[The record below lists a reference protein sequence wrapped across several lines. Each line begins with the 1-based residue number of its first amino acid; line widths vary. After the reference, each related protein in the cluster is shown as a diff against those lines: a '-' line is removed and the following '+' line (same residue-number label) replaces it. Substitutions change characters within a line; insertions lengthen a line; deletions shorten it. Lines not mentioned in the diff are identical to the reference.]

1 MRSLNDRIEA
11 MYARNRLG
19 AWTFVAVLW
28 VVILFVLF
36 MVWQVVPDPA
46 IRTVLAVA
54 AGAVLLFN
62 TASIGAMVK
71 HYREDKEFIYGLDIR
86 HLDVARE
93 MKAEAEGAVP
103 GRHRGTAPSLALC
116 GQAVPLL
123 TAERG
128 LP

>member
-11 MYARNRLG
+11 MYARDRLG

-54 AGAVLLFN
+54 AGAVLIMD
-62 TASIGAMVK
+62 AYK
-71 HYREDKEFIYGLDIR
+71 W
-86 HLDVARE
+86 ARLRWE
-93 MKAEAEGAVP
+93 L
-103 GRHRGTAPSLALC
+103 SLKNN
-116 GQAVPLL
+116 P
-123 TAERG
+123 T
-128 LP
+128 